1 MAILRSP
8 EAILIGSN
16 NEPFIN
22 AAKHFKMINI
32 KTQPKAVTAETG
44 KKVSFT
50 VKESGDALTYQWQY
64 SDNNGKTWKNSTAV
78 SGKTATLSITVNESQ
93 TNRLYRCVI
102 KDKYNS
108 KKATSTAKLIVTPA
122 ITGQPASVTT
132 TAGKKVSFKV
142 SVTGEGLTYQWQYSD
157 DNGKTWKNSTAV
169 SGKTATLSITV
180 NEKQTNRLY
189 HCVITNKYGVSV
201 TSNNAKLIVK
211 AATTTASTT
220 VKTTKATTTVK
231 TTAKTTA
238 KSTSKAAT
246 TVKTTAKTTAKSTSK
261 AATTV
266 KTTAKTTAK
275 STSKAATTVKTT
287 AKTTAKSTTKAAT
300 TVKTTAKT
308 TTKAA

>member
-50 VKESGDALTYQWQY
+50 VKASGDA
-64 SDNNGKTWKNSTAV
+64 
-78 SGKTATLSITVNESQ
+78 
-93 TNRLYRCVI
+93 
-102 KDKYNS
+102 
-108 KKATSTAKLIVTPA
+108 
-122 ITGQPASVTT
+122 
-132 TAGKKVSFKV
+132 
-142 SVTGEGLTYQWQYSD
+142 LTYQWQYSD

-169 SGKTATLSITV
+169 SDKTATLSITV

-238 KSTSKAAT
+238 KSTT
-246 TVKTTAKTTAKSTSK
+246 
-261 AATTV
+261 
-266 KTTAKTTAK
+266 
-275 STSKAATTVKTT
+275 KAATTVKTT